1 MKLKDFIIIALAFVI
16 IYLCTCNRP
25 ETIVETKTVTRVDSL
40 YFRDTIV
47 QTIKVP
53 KKELVFIKE
62 TPFNIDLSGTNELS
76 TFYSTYV
83 YEHKDSVLE
92 AIISIESNERPL
104 KAELEY
110 NFKQFTLKDSVF
122 VKDSVYQEAV
132 KSFMSVG
139 ATLVGS
145 KNSFGFCPQL
155 QYNHKKGNTYS
166 VGYDLIN
173 GNFHIGF
180 TKKLSF
186 KK

>member
-1 MKLKDFIIIALAFVI
+1 VKLKDFIIIALAFVI

-47 QTIKVP
+47 QTIKIP
-53 KKELVFIKE
+53 KTELIYVNAIQPE
-62 TPFNIDLSGTNELS
+62 RLDLSDTNV
-76 TFYSTYV
+76 FYSTYV
-83 YEHKDSVLE
+83 YEHRDSVLE
-92 AIISIESNERPL
+92 ATISIEANERPL

-110 NFKQFTLKDSVF
+110 NFKQFTLKDSVY
-122 VKDSVYQEAV
+122 VRDSVYQEAV

-173 GNFHIGF
+173 GNFHVGF